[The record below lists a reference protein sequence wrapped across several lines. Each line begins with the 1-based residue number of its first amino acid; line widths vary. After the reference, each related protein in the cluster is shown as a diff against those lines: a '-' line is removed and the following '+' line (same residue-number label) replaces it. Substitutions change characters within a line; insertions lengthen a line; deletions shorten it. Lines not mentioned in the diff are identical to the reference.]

1 MSIISLIGIETAL
14 LLSGM
19 AFVAWVGQRAHQAA
33 MQVYSGI
40 ADGVRLSRR
49 TRRLILIYVYGGNM
63 TMGLIASALVGLA
76 LVQIG
81 VTVPSPEAANMA
93 YLFALCLFLTVPY
106 AVGTV
111 GMTVFSLAKMI
122 ERGVRGELA
131 S

>member
-1 MSIISLIGIETAL
+1 MSSINLIVIETGL

-19 AFVAWVGQRAHQAA
+19 AFFSWLGQRGHRAA
-33 MQVYSGI
+33 MQVYSGV

-63 TMGLIASALVGLA
+63 SGAFVASALVGLA

-81 VTVPSPEAANMA
+81 MTAPSPEAANMA
-93 YLFALCLFLTVPY
+93 YLFALPLFLNVLYSVATI
-106 AVGTV
+106 
-111 GMTVFSLAKMI
+111 GMTVFSLGKMVD
-122 ERGVRGELA
+122 RGLRGELA